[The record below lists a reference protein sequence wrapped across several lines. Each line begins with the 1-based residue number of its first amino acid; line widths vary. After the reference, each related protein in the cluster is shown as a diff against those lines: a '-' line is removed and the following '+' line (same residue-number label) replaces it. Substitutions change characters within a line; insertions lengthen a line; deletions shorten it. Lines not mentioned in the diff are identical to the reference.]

1 MKSLKASSSIYLTN
15 AAVTKCTEAFDI
27 LREMLAEKCLELGEG
42 KDGFK
47 PPF

>member
-1 MKSLKASSSIYLTN
+1 MTGHPSRNEYLEHYQM
-15 AAVTKCTEAFDI
+15 VFEV
-27 LREMLAEKCLELGEG
+27 LREMLPELGEG